1 MYSAPTLSSSE
12 SSLLWRKRTTPAPP
26 PPFKAF
32 SLPFSSNLR
41 FIHRTKISH
50 ISRSTETS
58 SLNSIRRGRSS
69 LKTSPANGT
78 VSGVI
83 LQVKVNRLS
92 CQTTRYSIDERS
104 VKSSPLAFSYSVTGS
119 YVAVWPLAENVI
131 ELEHCLFNPN
141 DKESR
146 VRIFQL
152 LRLEETK
159 MLLQSVKVFCE
170 LWYGPF
176 RDGDQLG
183 GCAMRSS
190 GFASTPTTPA
200 SVVAGSWRAL
210 LATTTTS
217 NAQACV
223 QQVTGEK
230 VIDIVR
236 EEKDLLLLPKDLWCE
251 LQQGKD
257 GERAFSIGWLF
268 EPGHAVTS
276 SCVFSSASKLKE
288 VTMARE
294 TAQSHV

>member
-1 MYSAPTLSSSE
+1 MGRFRGLSVQLLPTPHDAHSFRYKSIK
-12 SSLLWRKRTTPAPP
+12 LLP
-26 PPFKAF
+26 
-32 SLPFSSNLR
+32 
-41 FIHRTKISH
+41 
-50 ISRSTETS
+50 
-58 SLNSIRRGRSS
+58 
-69 LKTSPANGT
+69 T
-78 VSGVI
+78 VG
-83 LQVKVNRLS
+83 
-92 CQTTRYSIDERS
+92 CEADAATRYSIGERS
-104 VKSSPLAFSYSVTGS
+104 IKTSPFPLAFSYSVNGS
-119 YVAVWPLAENVI
+119 YVAVWPLGENI
-131 ELEHCLFNPN
+131 LELEHCLFNPN

-146 VRIFQL
+146 VRIFQV